1 MSIPAPNP
9 NAEET
14 RDNPSP
20 TGVLASAPAKISR
33 TEEAKAAARHFSIV
47 VGGPVYDFFLRI
59 GLIRRGL
66 PNVRPR
72 ILAFVTITWL
82 PLLVLSLKDGLA
94 LGDKV
99 KIPLLVDFSTY
110 GRLLFA
116 LPLLLIAEVVIDPA
130 IRSAVGEFV
139 EEEIVPEKELP
150 SLEAALHRVQRW
162 RDSAI
167 PELTLLAVAFFPV
180 FMFQHEWKPGIV
192 STWHSTTTG
201 FTMAGWWYVAF
212 SAPLF
217 RFILYRWIF
226 RYFIWA
232 ALLVRISRLRLR
244 LLPTHPD
251 RMAGLEFLSRVQ
263 ARFGILLCALGCTFA
278 GNVANSVINE
288 GVPLSSFKILAPAFV
303 VLAVLVGILP
313 LAVWLPRMAHVH
325 RIGLQEYGRLGSRYS
340 SDFDHKWV
348 HTTEP
353 PSEQLLGTADI
364 QSLAD
369 LNSSY
374 EAVAEMSI
382 VPITRKLAVQLAV
395 LAALPLIPV
404 AICATPT
411 ATLVKAIMKMIA

>member
-1 MSIPAPNP
+1 MAPVSG
-9 NAEET
+9 EVS
-14 RDNPSP
+14 R
-20 TGVLASAPAKISR
+20 LA
-33 TEEAKAAARHFSIV
+33 EAKAAARHFSIV

-72 ILAFVTITWL
+72 ILVFVAITWL
-82 PLLVLSLKDGLA
+82 PLLLLSLKDGLA

-99 KIPLLVDFSTY
+99 KIPLLFDFSTY

-116 LPLLLIAEVVIDPA
+116 LPLLLIAEIVIDPG
-130 IRSAVGEFV
+130 IRSAVEEFV
-139 EEEIVPEKELP
+139 EEGIVPEKELP
-150 SLEAALHRVQRW
+150 AFETVLYRVQRW

-167 PELTLLAVAFFPV
+167 PELILLALAFLPV
-180 FMFQHEWKPGIV
+180 FLFQHEWKPGIV

-201 FTMAGWWYVAF
+201 FTTAGWWYVAF

-232 ALLVRISRLRLR
+232 LLLFRISRLRLR
-244 LLPTHPD
+244 LLPAHPD

-263 ARFGILLCALGCTFA
+263 ARFGILLCALGCAFA
-278 GNVANSVINE
+278 GNVANSIIHE
-288 GVPLSSFKILAPAFV
+288 RVPLTSFKILAPAFL
-303 VLAVLVGILP
+303 VLSVIVGIFP

-325 RIGLQEYGRLGSRYS
+325 RLGLEEYGRLGSRYS
-340 SDFDHKWV
+340 SDFDYKWV
-348 HTTEP
+348 HTTGP

-382 VPITRKLAVQLAV
+382 VPITKKLAVQLAI
-395 LAALPLIPV
+395 LAALPLLPV
-404 AICATPT
+404 AIYATPT

>member
-1 MSIPAPNP
+1 MSSSAVTPVPAP
-9 NAEET
+9 AM
-14 RDNPSP
+14 S
-20 TGVLASAPAKISR
+20 KID
-33 TEEAKAAARHFSIV
+33 EAKATARHFSIV

-72 ILAFVTITWL
+72 ILAFVALTWL

-116 LPLLLIAEVVIDPA
+116 LPLLLIAEVVIDPG
-130 IRSAVGEFV
+130 IRSAVGEFA

-150 SLEAALHRVQRW
+150 SLEAVLHRVQRW

-167 PELTLLAVAFFPV
+167 PELILFALAFFPV

-192 STWHSTTTG
+192 STWHSTATG
-201 FTMAGWWYVAF
+201 FTAAGWWYVAF

-232 ALLVRISRLRLR
+232 VLLFRISRLRLR

-263 ARFGILLCALGCTFA
+263 SRFGILLCALGCAFA
-278 GNVANSVINE
+278 GNVANSIINE
-288 GVPLSSFKILAPAFV
+288 GAPLSAFKILAPAFV
-303 VLAVLVGILP
+303 VLAALVGILP
-313 LAVWLPRMAHVH
+313 LVVWLPRMAHVH
-325 RIGLQEYGRLGSRYS
+325 RVGLEEYGRLGSRYS
-340 SDFDHKWV
+340 RDFDHKWV

-353 PSEQLLGTADI
+353 PSEPLLGTADI

-382 VPITRKLAVQLAV
+382 TPITKKLMVQLAI

-404 AICATPT
+404 AIYATPT